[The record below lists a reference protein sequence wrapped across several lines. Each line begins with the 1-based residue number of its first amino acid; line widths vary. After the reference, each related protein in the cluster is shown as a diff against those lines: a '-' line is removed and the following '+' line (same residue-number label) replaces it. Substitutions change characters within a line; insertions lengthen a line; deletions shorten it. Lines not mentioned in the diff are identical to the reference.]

1 MHRRISLIARS
12 DATPDR
18 DWNDAGTPTAR
29 LLFTES
35 FAALRFALRAGTGA
49 QLDIERVVV
58 DSAATPADFLDL
70 LATLPHEFT
79 GDVLLIGSEKAY
91 LSASGRGGDRVLY
104 ALRDIDVRFYLE
116 THDLVTGRVAERM
129 AS

>member
-1 MHRRISLIARS
+1 MHRRISMIARAG
-12 DATPDR
+12 ATPDR
-18 DWNDAGTPTAR
+18 DWNDAGSPTVR

-35 FAALRFALRAGTGA
+35 FNALRFALRASASA
-49 QLDIERVVV
+49 QLDIERVIV
-58 DSAATPADFLDL
+58 DRAATDGDFLEL
-70 LATLPHEFT
+70 LSTLPQDFA

-91 LSASGRGGDRVLY
+91 LSACGRGGDRVLY

-116 THDLVTGRVAERM
+116 THELVTGRVAERM